1 MLNSIIYIAI
11 PLIMSF
17 HDFHVTH
24 TTLHY
29 NNNLENMEIT
39 IKVAIEDLELS
50 LDDKELRIGTP
61 KENKSTDEIIEN
73 YFKNHL
79 NIYGDNNLIN
89 YNWVGK
95 EMSNNLHDLY
105 IYFEIPNFTKYS
117 MLKSL
122 TLQNTIFIET
132 TINQT
137 NIVLIELEDT
147 NYNLT
152 FTKER
157 DRQKVLITR

>member
-39 IKVAIEDLELS
+39 IKVAIEDLESS
-50 LDDKELRIGTP
+50 LENKELRIGTP

-73 YFKNHL
+73 YFNSHL

-89 YNWVGK
+89 YHWVGK
-95 EMSNNLHDLY
+95 EISNNLHDIY
-105 IYFEIPNFTKYS
+105 IYFEIPNFTKFS
-117 MLKSL
+117 KIKSL

-152 FTKER
+152 FTKEL
-157 DRQKVLITR
+157 DKQKVLITR

>member
-1 MLNSIIYIAI
+1 
-11 PLIMSF
+11 
-17 HDFHVTH
+17 
-24 TTLHY
+24 
-29 NNNLENMEIT
+29 MEIT

-61 KENKSTDEIIEN
+61 KENKSTDELIEN

-79 NIYGDNNLIN
+79 NIYGDNNLIH

-137 NIVLIELEDT
+137 NIVLIEEGLSS
-147 NYNLT
+147 N
-152 FTKER
+152 
-157 DRQKVLITR
+157 